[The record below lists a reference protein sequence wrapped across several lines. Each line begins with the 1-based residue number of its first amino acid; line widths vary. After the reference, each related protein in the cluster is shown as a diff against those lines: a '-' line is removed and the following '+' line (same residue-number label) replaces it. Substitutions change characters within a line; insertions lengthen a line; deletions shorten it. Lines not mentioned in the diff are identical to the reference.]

1 MEDLIAQVRAQME
14 ALVGLPTG
22 RQLPNPPPP
31 PASDTPIASYIDH
44 TLLKPEVTSD
54 QIDRLCNEAE
64 RYRFASVCVNPRYVE
79 RCARALTGSPV
90 RVCTVIGFPL
100 GATTTKVKV
109 FETVQAIGHGAR
121 EVDMVLAVGALR
133 GREYHAVADDIRAVT
148 DAAHASGVLVKVI
161 LETGLLTDV
170 EKVMA
175 CMLAVRAGADF
186 VKTSTGFGPG
196 GATVADI
203 ALMRTAVGPAI
214 GVKASGGVRSLAA
227 AQALIAAGANRIGTS
242 AGVSI
247 VQEAEGAAPE
257 RQSGEAY

>member
-1 MEDLIAQVRAQME
+1 MEDLIAQVRSHID
-14 ALVGLPTG
+14 ALVGLPVGTP
-22 RQLPNPPPP
+22 LAHPPVP
-31 PASDTPIASYIDH
+31 PASDTPIASFIDH
-44 TLLKPEVTSD
+44 TLLKPEATVD
-54 QIDRLCNEAE
+54 QIDRLCSEAE

-79 RCARALTGSPV
+79 RCARALSGSAV

-121 EVDMVLAVGALR
+121 EVDMVLAIGALR
-133 GREYHAVADDIRAVT
+133 GREYHAVVDDIRAVT

-161 LETGLLTDV
+161 LETGLLTDF

-203 ALMRTAVGPAI
+203 RLMRAAVGPTI
-214 GVKASGGVRSLAA
+214 GVKASGGVRSLAM
-227 AQALIAAGANRIGTS
+227 AQELIAAGATRIGTS
-242 AGVSI
+242 AGVAI
-247 VQEAEGAAPE
+247 VQEAEGTNLEP
-257 RQSGEAY
+257 RNSDTY

>member
-1 MEDLIAQVRAQME
+1 MEDLIAQVRAQVD

-22 RQLPNPPPP
+22 TPLPYQPP
-31 PASDTPIASYIDH
+31 PASDIPIASFIDH
-44 TLLKPEVTSD
+44 TLLKPEATAD

-79 RCARALTGSPV
+79 RCARALAGSPV

-121 EVDMVLAVGALR
+121 EVDMVMAIGALR

-161 LETGLLTDV
+161 IETGLLTDR

-175 CMLAVRAGADF
+175 CLLAVRAGADF
-186 VKTSTGFGPG
+186 VKTSTGFEAG

-203 ALMRTAVGPAI
+203 ALMRATVGPTI

-242 AGVSI
+242 AGVTI
-247 VQEAEGAAPE
+247 VQEAEGMSPDRSA
-257 RQSGEAY
+257 QDAY

>member
-1 MEDLIAQVRAQME
+1 ME

-22 RQLPNPPPP
+22 TPLPDPPPP

-44 TLLKPEVTSD
+44 TLLKPDATVD
-54 QIDRLCNEAE
+54 QIDRLCYEAE

-79 RCARALTGSPV
+79 RCARLLAGSTV
-90 RVCTVIGFPL
+90 RVGTVIGFPL

-121 EVDMVLAVGALR
+121 EVDMVLAIGALR

-148 DAAHASGVLVKVI
+148 DAAHAGGALVKVI
-161 LETGLLTDV
+161 IETGLLTDH

-175 CMLAVRAGADF
+175 CLLAVRAGTDF

-196 GATVADI
+196 GATVSDV
-203 ALMRTAVGPAI
+203 ALMRAAVGPKI
-214 GVKASGGVRSLAA
+214 GVKASGGIRSLAA
-227 AQALIAAGANRIGTS
+227 VQELIAAGATRIGTS
-242 AGVSI
+242 AGVTI
-247 VQEAEGAAPE
+247 VQEAEGAALQPPDRE
-257 RQSGEAY
+257 TY